1 MDTTEQ
7 AELRSAVR
15 QAVDATSLRSVGR
28 QIGMS
33 AAGLRKFLR
42 GSEAHPS
49 TWTKVRTW
57 YMREFLS
64 GTEGAA
70 ESAVVAL
77 TALLHHVEPS
87 LRQRT
92 ESAIGELLG
101 RLYGEAGLLAPAW
114 LPGLEGALNAYDEAR
129 EEGRQH
135 FAMVDLVRG
144 PSFAL
149 AEQPFEGEP
158 RAVVEA
164 IATTRGVWHHDTF
177 HPFHRIS
184 RIRLPSRHLDRVP
197 ADPAELR

>member
-15 QAVDATSLRSVGR
+15 QAVDATGLRAVAR
-28 QIGMS
+28 QVGMS

-42 GSEAHPS
+42 GSEAQPS
-49 TWTKVRTW
+49 TWTKVRAW
-57 YMREFLS
+57 YMREFIS
-64 GTEGAA
+64 STEGAA
-70 ESAVVAL
+70 ESAAVAL
-77 TALLHHVEPS
+77 TAFLHHVEPG
-87 LRQRT
+87 LRQRA

-149 AEQPFEGEP
+149 AEQPFKGEP
-158 RAVVEA
+158 RAVAEE
-164 IATTRGVWHHDTF
+164 IATARGVWQGDVF
-177 HPFHRIS
+177 HPFHRIN
-184 RIRLPSRHLDRVP
+184 RVRVGRG
-197 ADPAELR
+197 L